1 MGTSKAFGGPK
12 GNPTWSSL
20 SSTVT
25 KSVNDGHP
33 TTSSL
38 ARVMSHMV
46 SYLGGSFS
54 ASAGASKT
62 GGGAG
67 LKTARHL
74 GSFLSDIQNHG
85 FYSAINN
92 LSGREGVNDAEQAVN
107 VIIERCANRAG
118 TLDECAAKA
127 AIRDLLKD
135 IGIESDNLQGI
146 ENEFNSA
153 IEQFGITEILI
164 KYFGNYLYQL
174 LCNNFYEKLI
184 KEKGIRETDNFY
196 KDLREFIIEKTK
208 SISNNID
215 LRNVVWKSN
224 AGISLVQGIFNE
236 TLKAFENYED

>member
-20 SSTVT
+20 SSTIT
-25 KSVNDGHP
+25 KAVNDGHP

-38 ARVMSHMV
+38 SKVMSHFV
-46 SYLGGSFS
+46 SYFGGSIV
-54 ASAGASKT
+54 ASSGTSKT

-85 FYSAINN
+85 FATALSNIAGGESIYNGEEAI
-92 LSGREGVNDAEQAVN
+92 N
-107 VIIERCANRAG
+107 VIIERCAKRAG

-127 AIRDLLKD
+127 ALRDLLRD
-135 IGIESDNLQGI
+135 VGIESSTLSGI
-146 ENEFNSA
+146 EEEFNSA
-153 IEQFGITEILI
+153 INQYGINELLV
-164 KYFGNYLYQL
+164 KYFGNYLYQH
-174 LCNNFYEKLI
+174 LCNDFYEKLI
-184 KEKGIRETDNFY
+184 KEKGMRETDNFY

-215 LRNVVWKSN
+215 LRNIVWKSN

>member
-20 SSTVT
+20 SSTIT
-25 KSVNDGHP
+25 KAVNDGHP

-38 ARVMSHMV
+38 AGVMSHMV

-54 ASAGASKT
+54 AATGSSKA

-67 LKTARHL
+67 LRTARHL

-85 FYSAINN
+85 FSSAINN
-92 LSGREGVNDAEQAVN
+92 LAGGESINDANQAIN
-107 VIIERCANRAG
+107 VIIERCADRAG

-135 IGIESDNLQGI
+135 IGIESDNLRGI
-146 ENEFNSA
+146 ESEFNSA
-153 IEQFGITEILI
+153 IEQYGIKEILI
-164 KYFGNYLYQL
+164 IYFGNYLYQH
-174 LCNNFYEKLI
+174 LCNDFYEKLI

-196 KDLREFIIEKTK
+196 KDLREFIIERTK

-215 LRNVVWKSN
+215 LKNVDWKSN
-224 AGISLVQGIFNE
+224 VGKSLVQGIFNE